1 MSVSYL
7 IYDSPL
13 LYIDLKLFIT
23 YFIDYYIIFK
33 VFLEMEYHRNEQNE
47 IIITIDG
54 VSYMPNDDLEFTLN
68 NGKTCVLFACTVS
81 TRTHTTVADYKD
93 HYMQIPAV
101 ILKDDAMEIIQS
113 FVNISMHTVKFS
125 SVPVNATFSD
135 AIDSLKTSLINLGY
149 STVNKAKAAQN
160 STDRIQQDDLTEQI
174 VPILTSLLNNVNLN
188 AVGVLAGEP
197 KCIDVVTDGMQ
208 CSRLLSYI
216 MEHIHLYTSYDESM
230 LQNHSIN
237 TAPYLLNSIVRIIT
251 LDRSIIQSNLFTTSL
266 DIITHYL
273 IAVLFDMVTDKCSK
287 VLYIERKNQA
297 AADLVAR
304 YVQNYPQLLQIR
316 SAQDLGK
323 LPPNFWT
330 QIGLEPIQ
338 LNPYILAYRFDDKQ
352 RILFCYEQMI
362 QQINQ
367 IDSNINWFS
376 PIEFWNLLEAMSN
389 NMDASLYKID
399 DAGISNLMPK
409 LFEIIQSMKH
419 IDPVVNKLADA
430 SKSFL

>member
-7 IYDSPL
+7 IYDSTL

-338 LNPYILAYRFDDKQ
+338 FYFV
-352 RILFCYEQMI
+352 
-362 QQINQ
+362 
-367 IDSNINWFS
+367 
-376 PIEFWNLLEAMSN
+376 MS
-389 NMDASLYKID
+389 K
-399 DAGISNLMPK
+399 
-409 LFEIIQSMKH
+409 
-419 IDPVVNKLADA
+419 
-430 SKSFL
+430 

>member
-1 MSVSYL
+1 M
-7 IYDSPL
+7 
-13 LYIDLKLFIT
+13 
-23 YFIDYYIIFK
+23 
-33 VFLEMEYHRNEQNE
+33 
-47 IIITIDG
+47 
-54 VSYMPNDDLEFTLN
+54 
-68 NGKTCVLFACTVS
+68 
-81 TRTHTTVADYKD
+81 
-93 HYMQIPAV
+93 
-101 ILKDDAMEIIQS
+101 
-113 FVNISMHTVKFS
+113 
-125 SVPVNATFSD
+125 
-135 AIDSLKTSLINLGY
+135 GY

>member
-1 MSVSYL
+1 MLCL
-7 IYDSPL
+7 I
-13 LYIDLKLFIT
+13 IGNLF
-23 YFIDYYIIFK
+23 YR
-33 VFLEMEYHRNEQNE
+33 LESRVLPGKMEYKRNEQNE

-54 VSYMPNDDLEFTLN
+54 IDYKPNDDLEFTLT
-68 NGKTCVLFACTVS
+68 NGKACVLFACTVS
-81 TRTHTTVADYKD
+81 TRTHSTVAEYKD

-101 ILKDDAMEIIQS
+101 IPKDDAIEIIQS
-113 FVNISMHTVKFS
+113 FANISMHTVRFS
-125 SVPVNATFSD
+125 SVPTNATFGE
-135 AIDSLKTSLINLGY
+135 AIDRLKTSLINLGY

-160 STDRIQQDDLTEQI
+160 STDRIKQEDLTEQI

-208 CSRLLSYI
+208 CSQLLSYI

-230 LQNHSIN
+230 LENHSIN

-251 LDRSIIQSNLFTTSL
+251 LDRSIIQSNLLTTSL

-287 VLYIERKNQA
+287 VLYIERKNKV
-297 AADLVAR
+297 AADLVSK

-367 IDSNINWFS
+367 IHNNIKWFT
-376 PIEFWNLLEAMSN
+376 PVEFWNLLEGMST

-399 DAGISNLMPK
+399 DVGISTLMPK

-430 SKSFL
+430 SKSFM

>member
-1 MSVSYL
+1 
-7 IYDSPL
+7 
-13 LYIDLKLFIT
+13 
-23 YFIDYYIIFK
+23 
-33 VFLEMEYHRNEQNE
+33 
-47 IIITIDG
+47 
-54 VSYMPNDDLEFTLN
+54 
-68 NGKTCVLFACTVS
+68 
-81 TRTHTTVADYKD
+81 
-93 HYMQIPAV
+93 
-101 ILKDDAMEIIQS
+101 
-113 FVNISMHTVKFS
+113 
-125 SVPVNATFSD
+125 
-135 AIDSLKTSLINLGY
+135 
-149 STVNKAKAAQN
+149 
-160 STDRIQQDDLTEQI
+160 
-174 VPILTSLLNNVNLN
+174 
-188 AVGVLAGEP
+188 
-197 KCIDVVTDGMQ
+197 
-208 CSRLLSYI
+208 
-216 MEHIHLYTSYDESM
+216 
-230 LQNHSIN
+230 
-237 TAPYLLNSIVRIIT
+237 
-251 LDRSIIQSNLFTTSL
+251 
-266 DIITHYL
+266 
-273 IAVLFDMVTDKCSK
+273 MVTDKCSK